1 MLMPVAKEYRYI
13 VAVRDDLLRA
23 SEGCALWRANPKSL
37 IKFFWE
43 QIYYCYRAVSKVIL
57 WLLNCYLWTLKLL
70 LEWIEILQ
78 ITILLYN
85 SKANGMVEQGHF
97 IIRKSIVK
105 ACEENISKWPE
116 KVQEVFFADK
126 ITNNK
131 VIGFLPYYLLYRVYP
146 VLLFNLTE
154 SIFMVKGFKS
164 EILRLD
170 LLALQI

>member
-57 WLLNCYLWTLKLL
+57 WLLNSYLWILKLL

-78 ITILLYN
+78 ITILPYN
-85 SKANGMVEQGHF
+85 SKANKMVEQGHF
-97 IIRKSIVK
+97 IIRESIVK
-105 ACEENISKWPE
+105 ACEGNISKWLE
-116 KVQEVFFADK
+116 KVQVFFADK